1 MEISS
6 IIKRFASALIPYAEL
21 LLTVFGLIIGLL
33 AFFFSKRV
41 KNAKFAVLLIGVL
54 CIPLI
59 AVCVWERSTVEIP
72 NVVGLDRNTAMM
84 RLREMGLQENCI
96 AEKDSIL
103 QDNPTVTYQ
112 NPSASSI
119 DRYHYGTVV
128 QLCFGENSQDYLIR
142 LDDTEGLEPLTL
154 SIVQSNFF
162 ADGYHYEFPD
172 PKDANSTVIIDF
184 SRGIS
189 GTFSYSRALAET
201 EKEKWGHGGT
211 LYDSN
216 GNIVD
221 ADGDY
226 PTFWS
231 DPDGLFAVEFPQNLD
246 PGTYT
251 YELYQVI
258 NGQYVSDT
266 QTFSID

>member
-33 AFFFSKRV
+33 AFFFSKKR
-41 KNAKFAVLLIGVL
+41 KKAKIAVLLIGAL
-54 CIPLI
+54 CIPLV

-72 NVVGLDRNTAMM
+72 NVVGLDKNTAMM
-84 RLREMGLQENCI
+84 RLREMGLKEKCI
-96 AEKDSIL
+96 AEKDSTL

-112 NPSASSI
+112 RPSASSI
-119 DRYHYGTVV
+119 DRYRYGTVV
-128 QLCFGENSQDYLIR
+128 QLCFGEEFLIGF
-142 LDDTEGLEPLTL
+142 DDAKGLEPLTL

-162 ADGYHYEFPD
+162 TDGYHYEFPD

-189 GTFSYSRALAET
+189 GTFSYSRALTET
-201 EKEKWGHGGT
+201 EKEKWGHGGN

-216 GNIVD
+216 GNVVD

-226 PTFWS
+226 PAFWS
-231 DPDGLFAVEFPQNLD
+231 DPDGLFAVELPQNLD